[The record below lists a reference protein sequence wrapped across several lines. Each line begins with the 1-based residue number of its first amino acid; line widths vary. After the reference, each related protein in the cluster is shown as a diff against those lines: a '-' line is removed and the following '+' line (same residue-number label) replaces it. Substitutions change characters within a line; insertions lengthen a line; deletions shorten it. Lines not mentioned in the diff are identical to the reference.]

1 MTEQTLQT
9 HLHAAIRHP
18 TEPRILLLPGDEGW
32 HLPYA
37 QPPNDFWL
45 ANVEVVNKA
54 IRELLNAGV
63 WSLRQVHYVEDE
75 EQKRIEAIYEME
87 LLDLNWQP
95 PDGARWVSAADF
107 AAAEFAGTDFAGLQ
121 IANADH
127 IPLLSAY
134 LTTLEQGVV
143 PDQRPAWARP
153 GWVHEARAWVETE
166 LARHG
171 YALRELEQLKQW
183 GISSVLR
190 AKTDYSDFYFKT
202 TNPLM
207 ALFVNEASVTQCLSE
222 LFPAYVPTPLSVDI
236 SRDWMLLP
244 AFDQLFQRETT
255 LEVKA
260 EAFRRFARL
269 QIETIDKLD
278 ALLAAGCLDRRI
290 EVMISQIDPLLDDPA
305 ATHLLPSE
313 QTAEL
318 RALVPRIKELSQK
331 LSAFGLPH
339 TLVHGDLHLGNAALV
354 NGQTIY
360 FDWTDACI
368 AHPFIDLHSLAWVKD
383 ETARETILTSYLEP
397 WTDFAPMPRLR
408 EIWRLAYA
416 LLPLHHSVSYQYIVN
431 NLEPDSKGELDV
443 AYKFLVK
450 LLERVKDYLLKVEG

>member
-1 MTEQTLQT
+1 
-9 HLHAAIRHP
+9 
-18 TEPRILLLPGDEGW
+18 
-32 HLPYA
+32 
-37 QPPNDFWL
+37 
-45 ANVEVVNKA
+45 
-54 IRELLNAGV
+54 
-63 WSLRQVHYVEDE
+63 VEDE

-207 ALFVNEASVTQCLSE
+207 ALFVNEASVTQCLSK
-222 LFPAYVPTPLSVDI
+222 LFPAYVPTPISVDI

-290 EVMISQIDPLLDDPA
+290 GVMISQIDPLLDDPA